1 MPAKYRPGALGAGND
16 IESGEHTLAE
26 ATARATQLPGCVGF
40 TFANPASGPQKPK
53 GKLLIFFKSSA
64 EGNADPAWSTY
75 LVKPG
80 AKPAE
85 GPPPSP
91 AMLLMEKAGYDPVK
105 QATLEVITSA
115 LANPVS
121 GPLAESAEQC
131 VEDTQASANTIILQ
145 TIAAADWEGGYK
157 LSLMQNLARRVG
169 LAGGKPAC
177 ISNIRNRC

>member
-26 ATARATQLPGCVGF
+26 ATARAAQLPGCVGF
-40 TFANPASGPQKPK
+40 TFAGPEKAK
-53 GKLLIFFKSSA
+53 GKLQVFFKSSA

-75 LVKPG
+75 LVE
-80 AKPAE
+80 PAE

>member
-1 MPAKYRPGALGAGND
+1 MITLHVFCGGRHKTKVLPLLPAVERKETPSNKSPATSKSRPSNGA
-16 IESGEHTLAE
+16 T
-26 ATARATQLPGCVGF
+26 TTV
-40 TFANPASGPQKPK
+40 ASDGRLTSQ
-53 GKLLIFFKSSA
+53 S
-64 EGNADPAWSTY
+64 
-75 LVKPG
+75 
-80 AKPAE
+80 
-85 GPPPSP
+85 SP